1 MSDINYEFIKLRKK
15 RRRFLFTSGLIVMLV
30 VPSLLLIFLVGNPF
44 ADSTNY
50 KSCNYNEVVDEL
62 KHFDPNY
69 KLPIKSSIPLENVF
83 AINFTNGYH
92 TLFSH
97 AITHPRGERAGDFVK
112 YRCRFLVEQAL
123 AYRSS
128 DVSLLS
134 KEMVIMLVNEENFKD
149 LSTQI
154 IVKGDKYCLG
164 VAGNGN
170 LKDFKEVEE
179 NIIFYK
185 GSCGEFLKN
194 NFYTEVEDDKIV
206 VFPPEDKNNGVNGM
220 VDGVRSPGEQP
231 VNQNGSNVDE
241 VVNNEINV
249 ENG

>member
-1 MSDINYEFIKLRKK
+1 
-15 RRRFLFTSGLIVMLV
+15 
-30 VPSLLLIFLVGNPF
+30 
-44 ADSTNY
+44 
-50 KSCNYNEVVDEL
+50 
-62 KHFDPNY
+62 
-69 KLPIKSSIPLENVF
+69 
-83 AINFTNGYH
+83 
-92 TLFSH
+92 
-97 AITHPRGERAGDFVK
+97 
-112 YRCRFLVEQAL
+112 
-123 AYRSS
+123 
-128 DVSLLS
+128 
-134 KEMVIMLVNEENFKD
+134 
-149 LSTQI
+149 
-154 IVKGDKYCLG
+154 